1 MSILL
6 PPRSID
12 DDDDAS
18 SSSTATVL
26 KAAQKMSGEIVKRT
40 PEEEEEAKS
49 RRELTYL
56 NECDDAQYYNPLLHL
71 SSSIGGRQTL
81 TRPILS
87 TAFKKANSNPKAC
100 TDSPCARSL
109 PANV

>member
-1 MSILL
+1 L

-12 DDDDAS
+12 DDDAS
-18 SSSTATVL
+18 SSSKATLL

-40 PEEEEEAKS
+40 PEEEAKS